1 MLITVNDII
10 GVMKKIAPPNLAES
24 WDNVG
29 LQVGDPQWP
38 VQRIWVA
45 LDPIPEVIQA
55 AIKQNIDLIIT
66 HHPLFFNPLKS
77 INLSRPDSKI
87 IADTITHQIAIFSAH
102 TNLDKVTGGIND
114 LLANKLQ
121 LMDVCPLIPDR
132 FSDKAKLVVFTPK
145 SHAQQIMDV
154 LFEKNA
160 GIIGHYS
167 KCSFRNE
174 GIGTFE
180 PGELSNPCLGNKGEF
195 EETDEYR
202 IETIISFNDAPEI
215 LSHLEKNHPYETVAY
230 DIYPLNQVSANQGLG
245 RVGRLTSPMRLQ
257 ELADHVIQRL
267 NLSYVRII
275 GDPDLTV
282 KQLAICSGSGG
293 SLLKDVFSL
302 GVQAYITGDLKYH
315 DARNIE
321 MHQMGAIDVAHF
333 ESEHIFIDD
342 LVLKLQTVMDM
353 RQWKVDILP
362 CPVERNPFYLKT

>member
-1 MLITVNDII
+1 MRITVNDII
-10 GVMKKIAPPNLAES
+10 GVMKSIAPPNLAES

-66 HHPLFFNPLKS
+66 HHPLLFHPLKS
-77 INLSRPDSKI
+77 INLSQPNSKI
-87 IADTITHQIAIFSAH
+87 IADVISHQIAIYAAH

-121 LMDVCPLIPDR
+121 MMDVRPLIPDKLA
-132 FSDKAKLVVFTPK
+132 DKAKLVVFAPK
-145 SHAQQIMDV
+145 SHVQQIMEA

-160 GIIGHYS
+160 GVIGQYTH
-167 KCSFRNE
+167 CSFQSN
-174 GIGTFE
+174 GIGTFK
-180 PGELSNPCLGNKGEF
+180 PGERSNPWLGHEGQL
-195 EETDEYR
+195 EEIEECR
-202 IETIISFNDAPEI
+202 IETIISLKDAPVI
-215 LSHLEKNHPYETVAY
+215 LAHLEKNHPYETVAY
-230 DIYPLNQVSANQGLG
+230 DIYPLEQVSANQGLG
-245 RVGRLTSPMRLQ
+245 RVGRLKTPMRLQ
-257 ELADHVIQRL
+257 ELADHVIENL

-275 GDPDLTV
+275 GDPDLAINE
-282 KQLAICSGSGG
+282 LAICSGSGG
-293 SLLKDVFSL
+293 SLLNDVFSL

-321 MHQMGAIDVAHF
+321 MNHMGAIDVPHF

-342 LVLKLQTVMDM
+342 LVSKLQTVMDM
-353 RQWKVDILP
+353 RQWNVDILP